1 MQGWIAVV
9 AAITVQCPFLR
20 RWQGVLIGRLCL
32 YRLAQDFIDA
42 FHRLECA
49 RTGQAL
55 TLVIRLFCP
64 LRDIATGASI
74 GRMGAQRAAHHDL
87 APFSCSRRRFSASSL
102 APRIWRIGHLC
113 RSRNT
118 PVSSGIVRPISLSTG
133 WSIFCVAMVARMRP

>member
-1 MQGWIAVV
+1 MQGMIAVV
-9 AAITVQCPFLR
+9 AAIAVQRPFLR
-20 RWQGVLIGRLCL
+20 WWQGVLIDRLRL

-64 LRDIATGASI
+64 FRDIATGASI

-87 APFSCSRRRFSASSL
+87 APFCCKR
-102 APRIWRIGHLC
+102 
-113 RSRNT
+113 
-118 PVSSGIVRPISLSTG
+118 
-133 WSIFCVAMVARMRP
+133 

>member
-1 MQGWIAVV
+1 MQGMIAVV
-9 AAITVQCPFLR
+9 AAIAVQRPFLR
-20 RWQGVLIGRLCL
+20 WWQGVLIDRLRL

-74 GRMGAQRAAHHDL
+74 GRMGAQRAPHHDW

-102 APRIWRIGHLC
+102 ATCVRRIGLLC
-113 RSRNT
+113 SSGNT
-118 PVSSGIVRPISLSTG
+118 PVSCGIVRPISLSTG
-133 WSIFCVAMVARMRP
+133 